1 MCRYITE
8 GEYNYYWEKKDG
20 YNITLP
26 ISDRIFN
33 LFKEEVIKIEN
44 FYGVDFNEKN
54 LRYVTQER
62 GDYVIDKLE
71 YYRLNA
77 TRISVWAQTLF
88 IRFIEIE
95 DDFYLIDFNDHNIQS
110 FHFVCDQ
117 DYGIKEF
124 ADTVIPLIKKE
135 YEKFNMKWK

>member
-1 MCRYITE
+1 M
-8 GEYNYYWEKKDG
+8 WEKKGGHD
-20 YNITLP
+20 ITLP

-54 LRYVTQER
+54 LAYVPDER
-62 GDYVIDKLE
+62 GNYVIDKLE
-71 YYRLNA
+71 YYRLANPK
-77 TRISVWAQTLF
+77 RRRYSGLF

-135 YEKFNMKWK
+135 YEKLI